1 MQEKEGMEEDWEDK
15 SDSASEEEDK
25 KNLEVEI
32 KKKESPLKR
41 AASQS
46 EDIF

>member
-1 MQEKEGMEEDWEDK
+1 MEEDWEDK

-25 KNLEVEI
+25 KNLEVEGVEI